1 MLKLEA
7 LVKPFVVDDLLKEL
21 VEIGVHS
28 LAYSEVYAA
37 NRPLMHDV
45 QGKDVPEDVAFKPR
59 IKIEVVLDRGH
70 LSAVEEALAE
80 RVSTPFVG
88 GAEVTVVKLKEGL
101 RFLGSKDG
109 DPSIE
114 EI

>member
-28 LAYSEVYAA
+28 LSYFEVYAV
-37 NRPLMHDV
+37 NRPLMHEV
-45 QGKDVPEDVAFKPR
+45 QREDVPEDVVFKPR
-59 IKIEVVLDRGH
+59 IKIEVILDKGH
-70 LSAVEEALAE
+70 LAAVEEALAKK
-80 RVSTPFVG
+80 VSTPFVG

-109 DPSIE
+109 DPTIE